1 MSPAIRPG
9 AISHPNGLTVDETRR
24 SLLSRGPLADWILG
38 DRDEIVLAS
47 ASPRRRE
54 LLERL
59 GVPARVEPVSV
70 DERFPDGVDPAEGA
84 RRVALRKVHAARD
97 AGASGLV
104 LAADTVVLLGPAVL
118 GKPRDAEEARAMLGE
133 LSGRM
138 HVVAT
143 GVALADERGRVASGV
158 ETTDVWFRS
167 LSAGEIE
174 DYVRTGEPLD
184 KAGAYG
190 IQGLGILLVREIRGD
205 YANVVGLPVGLLL
218 ELARRFPHGRSDRR
232 R

>member
-1 MSPAIRPG
+1 MNEIQRA
-9 AISHPNGLTVDETRR
+9 
-24 SLLSRGPLADWILG
+24 LLSRGPLAEWILG

-59 GVPARVEPVSV
+59 GVPTRVAPISV
-70 DERFPDGVDPAEGA
+70 DERFPNGVDPVEGA
-84 RRVALRKVHAARD
+84 RRVALRKVHAARE
-97 AGASGLV
+97 AGAAGLV
-104 LAADTVVLLGPAVL
+104 LAADTVVLLGAAVL
-118 GKPRDAEEARAMLGE
+118 GKPRDEAEAREMLGE

-190 IQGLGILLVREIRGD
+190 IQGLGALLVREIRGD
-205 YANVVGLPVGLLL
+205 YTNVVGLPVGLLL
-218 ELARRFPHGRSDRR
+218 ELARRFAHARSNRSR
-232 R
+232 